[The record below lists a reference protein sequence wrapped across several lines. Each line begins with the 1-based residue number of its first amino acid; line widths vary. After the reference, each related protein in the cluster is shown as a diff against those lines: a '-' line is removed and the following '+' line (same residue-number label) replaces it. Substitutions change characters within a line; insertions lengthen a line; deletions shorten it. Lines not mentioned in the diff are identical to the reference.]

1 MYVKQVLLL
10 CSNPQANAHL
20 KTWNTQSNGN
30 LIASPSGTDARNK
43 ADFVMP
49 MQDKMKLQ
57 KGPGGAAGGDPR
69 TLVSNLDINPGD
81 VVATEVVQT
90 NSGTGGNENGKPN
103 VQAKESVVSE
113 TSPDEDKSDNELKNE
128 TGTIRNVNM
137 LIEYNMSSPMLSED
151 KKTSAANIAK
161 PSEDVPLAIAY
172 EKSGEILQ
180 DSSKAMNVNSKSM
193 NTESKL
199 LTEVEKENNPES
211 QYMIANLRSAEEGT
225 SISHNLTSEIKTSG
239 LQGVENEESVAIT
252 CKPNSFANEGISS
265 VGNIGVG
272 RESLS
277 DIDSYQTIQNDGTTS
292 MSVMEWRN
300 DEVSTAVPIQNNEA
314 YSNQFRPHK
323 GSEVTDT
330 VDNTEGE
337 FDPLWSTL
345 DQNESQDG
353 DGPPKN
359 TFSVSLYSRAAE
371 EDEPQS
377 PLDKSVK
384 GMEPRYS
391 VQGHGLPYYANNPA
405 GSAYM
410 RPRRE
415 DISHMCVVP
424 CSPVNYIVEPYQYGY
439 YGDTADHSHVT
450 GVHLPPLQLPP
461 LHLPHMQ
468 LPPVHF
474 PDLHDSSTAF
484 SSVSVDGHGG
494 HPSANEI
501 QQNHNY
507 VVTSNAYA
515 SASPGAHNFG
525 STSHSYAK
533 DPLSHLE
540 YSLATPQEYVQ
551 TSLVLKAPHPYIHP
565 SIHPSIHQAEK
576 ENTNLHKPVYF

>member
-1 MYVKQVLLL
+1 MYIKQVLLL
-10 CSNPQANAHL
+10 CPNPQANAHL
-20 KTWNTQSNGN
+20 MTWNTQSNGN
-30 LIASPSGTDARNK
+30 IVTLPSGTDAKNK

-49 MQDKMKLQ
+49 IEDKRKLQ
-57 KGPGGAAGGDPR
+57 KGYGGAAGGDSR
-69 TLVSNLDINPGD
+69 ALVSNLDINPD
-81 VVATEVVQT
+81 D
-90 NSGTGGNENGKPN
+90 GKPN
-103 VQAKESVVSE
+103 LQAKESVVSE
-113 TSPDEDKSDNELKNE
+113 TSRPDEDKSENELKNE
-128 TGTIRNVNM
+128 SGAIRNVNM
-137 LIEYNMSSPMLSED
+137 LIECNMSSSMLSED

-161 PSEDVPLAIAY
+161 TSEDVPLAIAY

-180 DSSKAMNVNSKSM
+180 GSSKAMNGNSKSM

-199 LTEVEKENNPES
+199 LSEAGKSNILAEVEKENNPES
-211 QYMIANLRSAEEGT
+211 QYMIAKLRSAEEGT
-225 SISHNLTSEIKTSG
+225 PVSHDLTSEIKTSG
-239 LQGVENEESVAIT
+239 LQGAKTEESVAIT
-252 CKPNSFANEGISS
+252 YKPNSFANKGISL
-265 VGNIGVG
+265 VGNSGVG

-277 DIDSYQTIQNDGTTS
+277 DIDSHQIIQNDVTTN
-292 MSVMEWRN
+292 MAVMEWRN
-300 DEVSTAVPIQNNEA
+300 DEVSTAVPIQNIEA
-314 YSNQFRPHK
+314 YPNQLRSHT

-330 VDNTEGE
+330 MDDTEGGS
-337 FDPLWSTL
+337 DPLWSTL

-353 DGPPKN
+353 DGSPMN
-359 TFSVSLYSRAAE
+359 TFSMSLHSRAAE
-371 EDEPQS
+371 KDEPQTPIDES
-377 PLDKSVK
+377 IN

-391 VQGHGLPYYANNPA
+391 VQGHGLPYYFNNPA

-439 YGDTADHSHVT
+439 YGATADHSHAT

-474 PDLHDSSTAF
+474 PDLHDSSTAY

-501 QQNHNY
+501 EQNHNY

-515 SASPGAHNFG
+515 SASQGAHNFG

-565 SIHPSIHQAEK
+565 SIHPSIHHAEK
-576 ENTNLHKPVYF
+576 ENANLHKSVYL